1 MSSYLTP
8 GNYILWI
15 VFIVLEI
22 VLFFKLR
29 TVWLRPIKYFMGYAA
44 VRDVFLLM
52 LTPKPLL
59 YEYFVIYWL
68 SQMVSLTWFAY
79 ISGCIIKQLLPSTP
93 RLVYLLPSLGVVF
106 LCVWNFSLNNT
117 AKLYIMQ
124 THCLLISI
132 SCIVG
137 AMLFNLSRQHS
148 NIILSVV
155 GLLGT
160 GLFTAWVWMNLGYQ
174 PLLGETAWIAALLG
188 VVVAVNSQQ
197 RLKPLTALLQP
208 SSAVQ

>member
-8 GNYILWI
+8 IDYLLWI
-15 VFIVLEI
+15 VFIALEI
-22 VLFFKLR
+22 VLFFRL
-29 TVWLRPIKYFMGYAA
+29 TTIWLRPIKCFMGYAV

-59 YEYFVIYWL
+59 HEYFVIYWL

-93 RLVYLLPSLGVVF
+93 RFVYLLPSLGVVC
-106 LCVWNFSLNNT
+106 LCTWNFSLSST
-117 AKLYIMQ
+117 VRLFIMQ

-137 AMLFNLSRQHS
+137 AMLFKLSK
-148 NIILSVV
+148 SVYSV
-155 GLLGT
+155 QGCLLLGF
-160 GLFTAWVWMNLGYQ
+160 G
-174 PLLGETAWIAALLG
+174 
-188 VVVAVNSQQ
+188 
-197 RLKPLTALLQP
+197 
-208 SSAVQ
+208 